1 MEKLNSIYAKQN
13 PKLRQIL
20 EEAANPR
27 KVLCAAIDYAKTKHV
42 VLFVNGLGDIL
53 RKSFPVENTQQGLS
67 VLLEEVQKTC
77 HHRGIESKHVFFGG
91 EDSPTYAL
99 NFLDQLTQKGFL
111 VVRVSAWEA
120 KNQRDNH
127 QASTDNLDVVGI
139 AKTMLQ
145 KASYC
150 DQDRSLALES
160 LRCASRDR
168 HYCVEQQTALKLQIH
183 HCINKLFPSFLIE
196 SKSGIPPFS
205 KASLALMAQPLS
217 PQEIQRRRRPAL
229 VKFLER
235 QGLEKAAQA
244 AEKLQGLAANVLPPC
259 QVGRQS
265 CQHSL
270 GQFVIQYQTQAQC
283 VGSFEKEMAR
293 WLAQSPGALITSISG
308 VGVVLA
314 SGVLAELGDPSG
326 WSPLRRL
333 CSYIGIIPKV
343 AQSGG
348 PDKPAQTTFVQKRC
362 NRRAKNWIVQVGA
375 KMGECGPVELK
386 DEHHKLKHNGQHA
399 DFIMS
404 KRVLRIAKDM
414 MRRGAVYRPKAL
426 LHPDTSPA
434 ELKAYYLDLW
444 PRLLAKWR
452 GLISVEELFCSQ
464 NPLGQW
470 RQMVQE
476 LYHLSLPLP
485 QSRTRKES

>member
-1 MEKLNSIYAKQN
+1 MKNLNSIYGKQN
-13 PKLRQIL
+13 PKLRLLL
-20 EEAANPR
+20 EQAANPR
-27 KVLCAAIDYAKTKHV
+27 KVLCVALDYAKTKHV
-42 VLFVNGLGDIL
+42 VLFCNCFGDIL
-53 RKSFPVENTQQGLS
+53 RKPFPLENSLQG
-67 VLLEEVQKTC
+67 VAQLLDEIQKTC
-77 HHRGIESKHVFFGG
+77 HHRGIDPKHVFFGG
-91 EDSPTYAL
+91 EDSPSYAL

-111 VVRVSAWEA
+111 VLRVNAWEA
-120 KNQRDNH
+120 KTQRNNH
-127 QASTDNLDVVGI
+127 QASTDKLDVVAI

-145 KASYC
+145 KSSYC
-150 DQDRSLALES
+150 DQDKSLALQS

-168 HYCVEQQTALKLQIH
+168 HYCVQQQTALKLQIH

-205 KASLALMAQPLS
+205 KASLALMAQALS

-229 VKFLER
+229 IKLLER
-235 QGLEKAAQA
+235 QGLEKASEA
-244 AEKLQGLAANVLPPC
+244 AEKLQQLAAKALPPC
-259 QVGRQS
+259 EQGRQS
-265 CQHSL
+265 WQHSL
-270 GQFVIQYQTQAQC
+270 GQFVIQFQTQAQC

-293 WLAQSPGALITSISG
+293 WLAQTPGALLTSING
-308 VGVVLA
+308 IGVVLA
-314 SGVLAELGDPSG
+314 SGVLAELGDPSQ

-362 NRRAKNWIVQVGA
+362 NRRAKNWIVQIGA

-386 DEHHKLKHNGQHA
+386 EQYHKLKQNGQHA

-404 KRVLRIAKDM
+404 KRVLRIAKDL
-414 MRRGAVYRPKAL
+414 MRRGTVYRPKAL
-426 LHPDTSPA
+426 LHPDVSQA
-434 ELKAYYLDLW
+434 ELKAHYLDLW

-452 GLISVEELFCSQ
+452 GLISFEELFCPQS
-464 NPLGQW
+464 PLGQW

-476 LYHLSLPLP
+476 LYHFSLPLP
-485 QSRTRKES
+485 QSHVRKEP